1 NKLKIIVIIVLIA
14 AAIKLIIDS
23 TGIF

>member
-1 NKLKIIVIIVLIA
+1 LKIIVVIVLIA
-14 AAIKLIIDS
+14 AAIKLVIDS